1 MYAAGFDH
9 LYQELREGCKTVCL
23 LHCKINFERIQNK
36 LSALSVDI
44 SKVFTCNVTIFIN
57 KLAYCNDSLLQRKL
71 KKILYS
77 IISQYNIMIE
87 RGLSGHF

>member
-9 LYQELREGCKTVCL
+9 LYQELREGCKIVCL

-57 KLAYCNDSLLQRKL
+57 KLAYCNDSPYYRENW
-71 KKILYS
+71 KK
-77 IISQYNIMIE
+77 
-87 RGLSGHF
+87 FCTV